1 MNPGGAGTAPAAHT
15 IRPMDFPHWFQPR
28 RDVGA
33 ILVASQAELD
43 ALIASGWPD
52 VQCPDPTA
60 PLAVAP
66 VAEPTKRRRAASA
79 ES

>member
-1 MNPGGAGTAPAAHT
+1 MTQGGAGAAPAAHMSM
-15 IRPMDFPHWFQPR
+15 PMDFPHWHQPR

-33 ILVASQAELD
+33 ILVTSQAELD

-52 VQCPDPTA
+52 AQCPDPNA
-60 PLAVAP
+60 PPVVAP

>member
-1 MNPGGAGTAPAAHT
+1 MLRLGLILMLALSPVAVFAQDKAQTLAD
-15 IRPMDFPHWFQPR
+15 IR
-28 RDVGA
+28 
-33 ILVASQAELD
+33 AELD

-52 VQCPDPTA
+52 AQCPDPNA
-60 PLAVAP
+60 PPVVAP